1 MMKTKHIKNYSQFL
15 VEQDMGMPPMPGAEG
30 AAPKKEKPFKFIFL
44 DDINDSMDKAKKYP
58 DGTKEY
64 NFATYSVTL
73 TDLEDWVKKNI
84 LSTDKTKLSDSE
96 LSLRQ
101 KNIID
106 IVKGDKVNISDQ
118 DTPFIDK
125 LRNAVSTDIFGS
137 KEPDTTVLFT
147 KDFLPTTEQI
157 DVTFIKYKK

>member
-1 MMKTKHIKNYSQFL
+1 MTNRHIKNYVQFIF
-15 VEQDMGMPPMPGAEG
+15 EQGLGFPPVPGEG
-30 AAPKKEKPFKFIFL
+30 TPVAKKEKPYKFIFL
-44 DDINDSMDKAKKYP
+44 DDINDSMHLAKKYP

-64 NFATYSVTL
+64 NFDTYSVQI

-84 LSTDKTKLSDSE
+84 VSTDRNKLTDSE
-96 LSLRQ
+96 LDLRR

-106 IVKGDKVNISDQ
+106 IVKGDKVNISED
-118 DTPFIDK
+118 DSPFIEK
-125 LRNAVSTDIFGS
+125 LRHAVATDIFGS
-137 KEPDTTVLFT
+137 REPETSVLFT